1 MLDGDKTL
9 KVLGIWSLDFLTSLE
24 SQGARSIQPKFQPV
38 RPGKVVHLKRWTNL
52 VPRTF
57 LGKSPGDEVEGKPV
71 FSKLFR
77 LDRTDPLTFGPKFW
91 LNWSRP
97 LRIKMDE
104 MIFDFAVAGAGCKRI
119 KDVLYKTLR
128 LSPVNQQSE
137 PNWVHTTQ
145 LLQIK
150 TVIYPC
156 FYLLISQLRPVN
168 PSEQLHIGPNEV
180 FMHVP
185 LLEQVVVEQF
195 SDDALS
201 KCINMLIKE
210 N

>member
-1 MLDGDKTL
+1 MSLGGNLGNKKELYYKNRKRYHVENLHRNLFVKHLLLDGDKTL
-9 KVLGIWSLDFLTSLE
+9 KVLGIWSSDFLTSLE

-38 RPGKVVHLKRWTNL
+38 RPGKVVHLNRWTNL
-52 VPRTF
+52 VPWTF

-77 LDRTDPLTFGPKFW
+77 LDRTDPLSFGPKFW

-104 MIFDFAVAGAGCKRI
+104 MIFDFAMAGAGCKRI

-137 PNWVHTTQ
+137 TNWVHTTYYK
-145 LLQIK
+145 LKL
-150 TVIYPC
+150 
-156 FYLLISQLRPVN
+156 
-168 PSEQLHIGPNEV
+168 
-180 FMHVP
+180 
-185 LLEQVVVEQF
+185 
-195 SDDALS
+195 
-201 KCINMLIKE
+201 
-210 N
+210 

>member
-1 MLDGDKTL
+1 
-9 KVLGIWSLDFLTSLE
+9 
-24 SQGARSIQPKFQPV
+24 
-38 RPGKVVHLKRWTNL
+38 
-52 VPRTF
+52 
-57 LGKSPGDEVEGKPV
+57 
-71 FSKLFR
+71 
-77 LDRTDPLTFGPKFW
+77 
-91 LNWSRP
+91 
-97 LRIKMDE
+97 
-104 MIFDFAVAGAGCKRI
+104 MIFDFARAGAGCKRI

-137 PNWVHTTQ
+137 PNWVHIYH
-145 LLQIK
+145 LLQIEI
-150 TVIYPC
+150 VIYPC
-156 FYLLISQLRPVN
+156 FYLLISQLGPVN

-185 LLEQVVVEQF
+185 LLEHVVVEQF